1 MYSMQ
6 GYKCVCYDII
16 MYNFFKKIKH
26 VNLPRLFSVVL
37 YAQCLGETTIPIV
50 L

>member
-16 MYNFFKKIKH
+16 MYNFLKKIKH
-26 VNLPRLFSVVL
+26 VNLPRLISVVL
-37 YAQCLGETTIPIV
+37 YACLGETTIPIV